1 MNSPSKLR
9 HITKSIS
16 YRIYSSCITFAISF
30 FATGDAKIGLSIGVA
45 DFFIKIGSYY
55 IHERGWY
62 RIKFGLRDVKKS
74 NQSN

>member
-16 YRIYSSCITFAISF
+16 YRIYSSCITFGISYM
-30 FATGDAKIGLSIGVA
+30 ATGNAKIGLSIGVA

-55 IHERGWY
+55 IHERIWY
-62 RIKFGLRDVKKS
+62 RIKFGLKHKK
-74 NQSN
+74 